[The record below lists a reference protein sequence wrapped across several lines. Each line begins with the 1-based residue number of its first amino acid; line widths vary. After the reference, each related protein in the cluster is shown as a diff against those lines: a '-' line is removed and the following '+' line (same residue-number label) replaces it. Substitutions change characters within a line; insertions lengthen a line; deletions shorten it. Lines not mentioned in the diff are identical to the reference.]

1 MFKILLL
8 IFISQ
13 VQNFYLKTIEI
24 EGNKRVSTEF
34 VKSNFGIQEGQKI
47 DVENI
52 RRGIKNLYKTGYFD
66 HIEVSA
72 QEEDTLVTL
81 VIKLVENPRLNK
93 IIFKENY
100 KIKSKDL
107 EKEISP
113 NKGEP
118 LSKIKIFKW
127 KSKIKDFYRKKGFVG
142 TEIYDSLETLNG
154 DANLIF
160 KIKEGVKAKIK
171 NIEIHGNEHFPDS
184 KLEILLRNRE
194 KTWYRKANF
203 KEEYWE
209 EDLPKIEA
217 FYKEKG
223 FLSAKVD
230 SYKIKE
236 IEDSWIRIDIYV
248 TEEKRFYLGDVT
260 FKGDLLFPEKE
271 LYGKFK
277 IKKGDPLNYKKL
289 QESIIEIQGMY
300 ADKGYLLARVMP
312 FENLQDTFVN
322 LEIDIKKGKEVYIR
336 KIDVKGNT
344 RTRDY
349 VILRELDV
357 FPGMKFS
364 REKLIKSQRD
374 LYFLNYFED
383 VKVDFDILPDSEH
396 VDLSFNV
403 KEKPTGT
410 IQAGASYSQLQG
422 TSVFVQFTQPNLL
435 GRGQTISLLLEYG
448 KYRKNYQFSFIEPW
462 LFQKPYAVGFDIHD
476 LTSGIPGEYDE
487 KRRGFSVFFSRPI
500 LGSDYYRWRIK
511 YSLEEIDVFNISS
524 SFTPSPVYDIRNEKW
539 PKISSQLENSFTRDS
554 RDRVFNEKKGSR
566 FQYLNVLSGW
576 ALGGDINFHQHVFNG
591 AVFIPLFNEKIVNM
605 FFIKFGVTGRFRPGD
620 EIPIYEKFR
629 PGGVY
634 TDFQVRGYDDR
645 SLGPKSRGVS
655 IGGEYAFTFNYEL
668 RVPVSDNLYFLAFYD
683 AGNAWLKSQ
692 SLWKSIKRGF
702 PLYRGIGLGVRIQIP
717 MMPVLGLDFGYGLD
731 KEKRGFIPHFQFGM
745 QF

>member
-24 EGNKRVSTEF
+24 EGNRRVSAEF
-34 VKSNFGIQEGQKI
+34 IKSNFGIKEGQKI
-47 DVENI
+47 DVESI
-52 RRGIKNLYKTGYFD
+52 RKGIKNLYKTGYFD
-66 HIEVSA
+66 HIEINT
-72 QEEDTLVTL
+72 QEKDTLVSL
-81 VIKLVENPRLNK
+81 IIKLIENPRLNK

-107 EKEISP
+107 EKEINP
-113 NKGEP
+113 VKGEP

-127 KSKIKDFYRKKGFVG
+127 KGKIRDFYRKKGFVG
-142 TEIYDSLETLNG
+142 TEVYDSLEILNG

-160 KIKEGVKAKIK
+160 KIKEGVKAKII
-171 NIEIHGNEHFPDS
+171 NIETYGNEHFPDS

-209 EDLPKIEA
+209 EDLPKIEE

-223 FLSAKVD
+223 FLSARVD

-236 IEDSWIRIDIYV
+236 VKNEWIRIDLYV

-312 FENLQDTFVN
+312 FEELQDTFVN
-322 LEIDIKKGKEVYIR
+322 LEIDIKKGKEVYVR
-336 KIDVKGNT
+336 KINVKGNT

-349 VILRELDV
+349 VILRELDI

-383 VKVDFDILPDSEH
+383 VRVDFDILSDSEH
-396 VDLSFNV
+396 VDLTFNL

-422 TSVFVQFTQPNLL
+422 TSVFVQFTQPNLF
-435 GRGQTISLLLEYG
+435 GKGQTISLLVEYG
-448 KYRKNYQFSFIEPW
+448 KYRKNYQVSFIEPW

-487 KRRGFSVFFSRPI
+487 RRRGFSLFFSRPI
-500 LGSDYYRWRIK
+500 LSSDYYRWRIK
-511 YSLEEIDVFNISS
+511 YALEEINVFNISS
-524 SFTPSPVYDIRNEKW
+524 RFTPSPIYDIRNEKW

-576 ALGGDINFHQHVFNG
+576 ILGGDIDFHQHILNG
-591 AVFIPLFNEKIVNM
+591 AIFIPLFNEKIVNM
-605 FFIKFGVTGRFRPGD
+605 FFVKFGATGKFRPND

-683 AGNAWLKSQ
+683 AGNAWLKLQ

-702 PLYRGIGLGVRIQIP
+702 PLYRGIGMGVRIQIP
-717 MMPVLGLDFGYGLD
+717 MMPILGLDFGYGLD
-731 KEKRGFIPHFQFGM
+731 KEKRGVIPHFQFGM